1 MKADGVRCCCFAGK
15 KIKKAKMRDNREEQA
30 AGDDD
35 DDYDSTEEAEA
46 SSQIDITVSSEDL
59 AKKRKC
65 IHMQCISCGD
75 QQA

>member
-1 MKADGVRCCCFAGK
+1 MKADGVRCCFAGK
-15 KIKKAKMRDNREEQA
+15 KIKKAKMRDNGKEQA

-35 DDYDSTEEAEA
+35 DSTEEAEA

-65 IHMQCISCGD
+65 IHVQCVSCGD
-75 QQA
+75 QQV

>member
-1 MKADGVRCCCFAGK
+1 MKADGIRCCRFAGK
-15 KIKKAKMRDNREEQA
+15 KIKKARTRDNGEEQS

-35 DDYDSTEEAEA
+35 ESAEEAEA

-65 IHMQCISCGD
+65 IHVQCISCGD
-75 QQA
+75 QHV